1 MRTRMKERFGSWSFY
16 KEALAIGI
24 PVMLQALIQSLVSL
38 IDSFMAV
45 SYTHLDVYKRQGY
58 YIARDSV
65 RAILKKGMRT
75 IYNTH
80 MHKLAF
86 DIDEINEEDYDGKA
100 FSLVVHNEGE
110 KRSYKIEIAPPIG
123 KSFASDIARKYGV
136 TYEMLTEDKLV

>member
-1 MRTRMKERFGSWSFY
+1 MYADATKHSLFLMNETFSTTSF
-16 KEALAIGI
+16 EE
-24 PVMLQALIQSLVSL
+24 
-38 IDSFMAV
+38 
-45 SYTHLDVYKRQGY
+45 GY

-86 DIDEINEEDYDGKA
+86 DIDEINEEDYDGNA